1 MEILFFVYQVL
12 MNTAYIH
19 QLPLYKF
26 TTSSA
31 FRQHL
36 CKKTLAVLGYVTPG
50 KNIRNSYP
58 QGYTEM
64 ISAELIPLEKAS
76 VTSPTTPRI
85 LISASN
91 ERYIKTP
98 GTIGMTEGIV
108 ST

>member
-50 KNIRNSYP
+50 KKY
-58 QGYTEM
+58 
-64 ISAELIPLEKAS
+64 
-76 VTSPTTPRI
+76 
-85 LISASN
+85 
-91 ERYIKTP
+91 
-98 GTIGMTEGIV
+98 
-108 ST
+108 

>member
-50 KNIRNSYP
+50 KILGTATP
-58 QGYTEM
+58 
-64 ISAELIPLEKAS
+64 KA
-76 VTSPTTPRI
+76 I
-85 LISASN
+85 Q
-91 ERYIKTP
+91 K
-98 GTIGMTEGIV
+98 
-108 ST
+108 